1 MIDLDRIIKENLEAS
16 QAKEDAELVR
26 MFDEMYSELEESR
39 KSNLVRILIGHGA
52 ITKENGKLI
61 KKKRE
66 GNKVLK
72 GLGINTKKKK

>member
-1 MIDLDRIIKENLEAS
+1 MIDIDRIIKENLENVKT
-16 QAKEDAELVR
+16 QEDAELVR

-72 GLGINTKKKK
+72 GLGINIKKKK